1 MAEAEMKSTRELRT
15 NNWHT
20 LEVEQVYQKLHS
32 SADGL
37 TSEEARRRLD
47 EYGPNALPVKKPPT
61 VWGILLQQLLHPL
74 IFILLA
80 AAVASLLIGEVVDSL
95 FILLVIVLNSSLGTY
110 QEYQA
115 ERSAAGLHKLLKV
128 TARVRRD
135 GREVDIPAEEVVP
148 GDIVL
153 LESGNKVPA
162 DLRLV
167 EVQSLTAD
175 ESFLTGESIAAEKK
189 LEILPEDRRS
199 VTVAI

>member
-110 QEYQA
+110 QEYP
-115 ERSAAGLHKLLKV
+115 LIL
-128 TARVRRD
+128 
-135 GREVDIPAEEVVP
+135 
-148 GDIVL
+148 
-153 LESGNKVPA
+153 GNHNIK
-162 DLRLV
+162 
-167 EVQSLTAD
+167 
-175 ESFLTGESIAAEKK
+175 I
-189 LEILPEDRRS
+189 ILFF
-199 VTVAI
+199 